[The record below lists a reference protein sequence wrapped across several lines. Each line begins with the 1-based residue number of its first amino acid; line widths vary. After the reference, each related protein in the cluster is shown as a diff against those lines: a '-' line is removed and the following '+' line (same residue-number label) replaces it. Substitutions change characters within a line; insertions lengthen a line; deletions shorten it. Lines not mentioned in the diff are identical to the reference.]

1 MSKTVTLRISEDHY
15 QAFKQYAKNEN
26 RKMSN
31 AIETLAL
38 KRLEE
43 VQFADG
49 LEMEGILADKDLLAR
64 IERGAK
70 QAKARKGRVVE

>member
-49 LEMEGILADKDLLAR
+49 LEMEGIMADKDLLAR

>member
-31 AIETLAL
+31 AIETLAFFVL
-38 KRLEE
+38 SHR
-43 VQFADG
+43 
-49 LEMEGILADKDLLAR
+49 
-64 IERGAK
+64 
-70 QAKARKGRVVE
+70 